1 MKKQETI
8 VEIFK
13 TTISCPKDSDSILKT
28 FSKEY
33 PDCKINFDLE
43 DCDNILRFEGFGFHN
58 ESIIIHLKKLGFE
71 CEALQ

>member
-1 MKKQETI
+1 MKKQKTI
-8 VEIFK
+8 VEVFK
-13 TTISCPKDSDSILKT
+13 TSINCLEDSDSILKT
-28 FSKEY
+28 FSKAY

-58 ESIIIHLKKLGFE
+58 KNIILHLKNLGFE